1 MYKDRKRQ
9 QAFVGAIISAAG
21 ALAGGIAGA
30 IKKRKAQ
37 KELAEQQK
45 NAAIRQSALN
55 TAQNSADAANQV
67 LDINND
73 YRQQFANSI
82 MKCGGKRKAK
92 CGGKKKANL
101 GIEIATGALSAAGSI
116 ASGLSGSSGFSNTAN
131 MMGNAVKQ
139 AGEFAKENAIKR
151 NQQKE
156 QQLHK
161 DAIIAMNQNRGVAQ
175 YATVPTQPTNLPT
188 IPTSNSVIGDAALGR
203 YGGRRKCKYGRKC

>member
-1 MYKDRKRQ
+1 MYRNRKRQ

-30 IKKRKAQ
+30 VKKRKAQ
-37 KELAEQQK
+37 RELADQQRR
-45 NAAIRQSALN
+45 AAIRQSTFN
-55 TAQNSADAANQV
+55 TAQNTADAANQV

-73 YRQQFANSI
+73 YRQQFANDI

-92 CGGKKKANL
+92 CGGRKKANL
-101 GIEIATGALSAAGSI
+101 GIEIATGAISAAGSI
-116 ASGLSGSSGFSNTAN
+116 ASGLTGNSGFNNAAN
-131 MMGNAVKQ
+131 MIGNAVKE

-156 QQLHK
+156 QQLHEN
-161 DAIIAMNQNRGVAQ
+161 AMTAMNQNRGVAQ
-175 YATVPTQPTNLPT
+175 YAAVPTQPTNLPT
-188 IPTSNSVIGDAALGR
+188 IPTSNNVIGDAALGR